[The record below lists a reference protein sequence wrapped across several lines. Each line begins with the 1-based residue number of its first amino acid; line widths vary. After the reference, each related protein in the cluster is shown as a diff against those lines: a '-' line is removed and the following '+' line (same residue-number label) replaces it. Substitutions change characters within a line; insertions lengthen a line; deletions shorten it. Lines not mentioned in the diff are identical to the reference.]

1 MICDFLMPLQL
12 PLEIWHEIATR
23 RTTISKPAI
32 QLKIG
37 TKRWH
42 TVVEKDTSMNRLLR
56 ADITLAEYCEIVR
69 RLHSIHHQ
77 LETRLATCSPMLEEQ
92 PTTKR
97 SALLLSDIVYFGL
110 TPIQPEQLE
119 DYPLMLP
126 ITSREAALG
135 VMYVLDGAA
144 LGGMLIHKQLLN
156 NLFRQGDVGGLAFF
170 GADPVAG
177 MSQWMRFQ
185 KLLERTLIFQDQVE
199 EAVNAANRTFDYFY
213 QCLRF
218 SQKKET

>member
-1 MICDFLMPLQL
+1 MICDFLMPQHL
-12 PLEIWHEIATR
+12 PFEIWHEIATR
-23 RTTISKPAI
+23 KIAISEPAI
-32 QLKIG
+32 QLKGG

-56 ADITLAEYCEIVR
+56 ADITLTEYCEIIR
-69 RLHSIHHQ
+69 RLHSIHHVLEAQ
-77 LETRLATCSPMLEEQ
+77 LSAYRPMQREL

-119 DYPLMLP
+119 AYPLMPP

-135 VMYVLDGAA
+135 AMYVLDGSA

-156 NLFRQGDVGGLAFF
+156 NLFRQRDGGGLAFF
-170 GADPVAG
+170 GADPAAG
-177 MSQWMRFQ
+177 MSQWIKFQ
-185 KLLERTLIFQDQVE
+185 TTLKKSLVFQDQVE

-218 SQKKET
+218 SQKAKI